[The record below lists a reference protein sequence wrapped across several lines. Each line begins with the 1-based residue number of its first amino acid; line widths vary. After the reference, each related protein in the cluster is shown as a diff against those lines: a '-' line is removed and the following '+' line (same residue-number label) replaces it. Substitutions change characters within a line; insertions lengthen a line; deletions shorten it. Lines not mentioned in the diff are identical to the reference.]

1 MNYIG
6 SKLSLLD
13 FINDVIETKVEKK
26 DNLVFC
32 DIFSGTA
39 IVGQYF
45 KNKGYSIISND
56 IQYFSYVLAKV
67 LVENN
72 NELTFDKLKEI
83 NINNPF
89 DYLNKLKGRK
99 GFIYHNYCLE
109 GTQDKE
115 FQRIYFSNE
124 NAKRIDAMRMKIS
137 SWNKKGLLQEK
148 EYYYLIA
155 SLVEASDKVADT
167 ASVYEAFL
175 KTVKLSATKEI
186 KIEPLK
192 LNVVDKKASY
202 FACNEDAS
210 YLINHISG
218 DVLYLDPPYNSR
230 KYDTNYHILET
241 IALYDHPHIKGK
253 TGVRT
258 EEIKKSKFCSKKEA
272 SSALEDIVS
281 KAKFDYILLS
291 YNDEGIISLEEIKNI
306 FSKYGE
312 YSCYEKKHRRFKADS
327 KRNYTKDYTIEYIHC
342 LKKHN

>member
-137 SWNKKGLLQEK
+137 SWNKKGLLQE
-148 EYYYLIA
+148 
-155 SLVEASDKVADT
+155 
-167 ASVYEAFL
+167 
-175 KTVKLSATKEI
+175 
-186 KIEPLK
+186 
-192 LNVVDKKASY
+192 
-202 FACNEDAS
+202 
-210 YLINHISG
+210 
-218 DVLYLDPPYNSR
+218 
-230 KYDTNYHILET
+230 
-241 IALYDHPHIKGK
+241 
-253 TGVRT
+253 
-258 EEIKKSKFCSKKEA
+258 
-272 SSALEDIVS
+272 
-281 KAKFDYILLS
+281 
-291 YNDEGIISLEEIKNI
+291 
-306 FSKYGE
+306 
-312 YSCYEKKHRRFKADS
+312 
-327 KRNYTKDYTIEYIHC
+327 
-342 LKKHN
+342 